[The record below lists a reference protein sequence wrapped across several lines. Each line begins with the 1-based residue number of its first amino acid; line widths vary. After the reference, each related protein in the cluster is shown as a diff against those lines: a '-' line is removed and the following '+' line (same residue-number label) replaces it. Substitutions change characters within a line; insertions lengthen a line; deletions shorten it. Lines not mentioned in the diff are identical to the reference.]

1 MLSTINGER
10 MKLSVDCIFCL
21 IKRLH
26 RFIKIVDLGY
36 NEVRII
42 FKYIVDNIGEKPLYE
57 IHYGSLKLINL
68 FDSRKKLLSL
78 RRRIFLTTKKL
89 YDIAL
94 SIINSIKSMGIED
107 VLSRTIILSILVDD
121 PWFFIENKTDNID
134 YTKLL
139 SILSNPAPPGLEVL
153 KVIDYM
159 PSGSSI
165 AYFPGSLASLWV
177 DKLFTTML
185 TEKGINVNTYVY
197 NDLIGFQQSLCDLE
211 DALMETNIVYHI
223 LNKPADIAFEL
234 FKTIKDND
242 LIIIR
247 NPIGIDCII
256 EKLEELKDIALANK
270 VILVFRWN
278 CPVVKNMLGYIH
290 SKYFVISAD
299 LLISKLFL

>member
-1 MLSTINGER
+1 

-21 IKRLH
+21 IERLY

-36 NEVRII
+36 NEVKII

-68 FDSRKKLLSL
+68 FDSKKKLLSL
-78 RRRIFLTTKKL
+78 RRRIFLMTKKL

-94 SIINSIKSMGIED
+94 SITSSIRSMGIED

-121 PWFFIENKTDNID
+121 PWFFIESKTDNID
-134 YTKLL
+134 YTKLS

-159 PSGSSI
+159 PSGSSL

-177 DKLFTTML
+177 DKLFITML
-185 TEKGINVNTYVY
+185 AEKNIDVNVYIY
-197 NDLIGFQQSLCDLE
+197 NDLIGFQQSLGDLK
-211 DALMETNIVYHI
+211 DALMETSLVYHV
-223 LNKPADIAFEL
+223 LNKPADISFEL
-234 FKTIKDND
+234 FKAIRDND
-242 LIIIR
+242 LILIR

-270 VILVFRWN
+270 IILVFRWK
-278 CPVVKNMLGYIH
+278 CPVVENILGYVH
-290 SKYFVISAD
+290 GKYFVISTD